1 LFANPSLDDTQFKVD
16 HGTGLEEIQSSQM
29 PISLLKTGALLQET
43 LHKHNIKEMEETE
56 LLSVVWSQCSKST
69 EGK

>member
-1 LFANPSLDDTQFKVD
+1 LFANPSLDDTRFKVESWKGSRKNSILPD
-16 HGTGLEEIQSSQM
+16 AN
-29 PISLLKTGALLQET
+29 SLLKTGVLLQET

-56 LLSVVWSQCSKST
+56 LLSMAWSQCSKST